1 MAAVI
6 DYTDRS
12 AFYKYVP
19 ARVMDEYFRF
29 LHHTETGMTTKDRE
43 VAKNTNNNAVQNNQ
57 PSLIKELTTDL
68 AEDNAELD
76 MEVAEI
82 FNTKPELKMENCR
95 SPKEPW
101 LPQITDDRTAAV
113 DRGSLEI
120 NNSFIQQITPIMIS
134 LSPSASHSSLTTSE
148 TASDMY
154 SNFIQDISPATVS
167 PSPGHSQFYQSSFEA
182 YSETI
187 RRNSSCTERIEENLA
202 YLEPSDDLPKHIS
215 ILPGSGAD
223 SSGKKKPSME
233 ELRRMVLDRSADRPG
248 LDRFTQTEEEQ
259 FAEILEDFLE
269 ENKGLPPEIRDNI
282 LDMLTKTRETVAE
295 QQEGILYMAE
305 IYKGESDDE
314 INMDEYD
321 RAADDEVKELINE
334 IELPDLHTEQ
344 PDLPTAV
351 TSESLS
357 DVLLDMETNMD
368 KFDRAADDEIM
379 DLINEIDLSDLAAA
393 SESANDVLLDM
404 STNVR
409 ESMAELTEGIVY
421 STDVFIGEDDERLLA
436 EFERAVNSGLVSED
450 INIAKLPDPTGYQI
464 EDPSRSKFKPI
475 KDVEVEMDSTGQEIY
490 DEIAAFFG
498 CK

>member
-6 DYTDRS
+6 DYSERS

-29 LHHTETGMTTKDRE
+29 LCHTETGMTTEDRQ
-43 VAKNTNNNAVQNNQ
+43 VAENTNNNAVQNNL
-57 PSLIKELTTDL
+57 SSFMKELTTDL
-68 AEDNAELD
+68 AEDTAEFD

-82 FNTKPELKMENCR
+82 FNTKPELKMENCQ

-101 LPQITDDRTAAV
+101 IPQISDDRTAAA
-113 DRGSLEI
+113 DRGNLEMD
-120 NNSFIQQITPIMIS
+120 NSFIQQITPIIIS
-134 LSPSASHSSLTTSE
+134 LSPSTSHSSLTTPE
-148 TASDMY
+148 TASDVDI
-154 SNFIQDISPATVS
+154 NLIQDISPS
-167 PSPGHSQFYQSSFEA
+167 PKHSHFHQSSFEA
-182 YSETI
+182 FSETI
-187 RRNSSCTERIEENLA
+187 RNNGSCTEKIEENLA
-202 YLEPSDDLPKHIS
+202 YPEPNVDLLKHTS
-215 ILPGSGAD
+215 TFPGSDAD
-223 SSGKKKPSME
+223 SPGKQKPSME

-269 ENKGLPPEIRDNI
+269 ENKDLPPEIRDNI

-295 QQEGILYMAE
+295 QQEGILYTAE

-314 INMDEYD
+314 VNMDEYD

-368 KFDRAADDEIM
+368 EFDRAADDEIM

-393 SESANDVLLDM
+393 SDSANDVLLDM
-404 STNVR
+404 GTNVR

-421 STDVFIGEDDERLLA
+421 STYVFIGEDDERLLA

-450 INIAKLPDPTGYQI
+450 TNIAKLPDPTAYQI
-464 EDPSRSKFKPI
+464 GDPSRSKFKPM
-475 KDVEVEMDSTGQEIY
+475 KDVDVEMDSTGQEIY

>member
-6 DYTDRS
+6 DYSKRS

-29 LHHTETGMTTKDRE
+29 LCHTETGMTTEDKQ
-43 VAKNTNNNAVQNNQ
+43 VAENTNNNAVQNNL
-57 PSLIKELTTDL
+57 SSFMKELTTDL
-68 AEDNAELD
+68 AEDFD

-82 FNTKPELKMENCR
+82 FNTKLELKMENCQ

-101 LPQITDDRTAAV
+101 IPQISDDRTAAA
-113 DRGSLEI
+113 DRGNLEM
-120 NNSFIQQITPIMIS
+120 NNSFIQQITPLIIS

-148 TASDMY
+148 TASNMY
-154 SNFIQDISPATVS
+154 SNLIQDISPS
-167 PSPGHSQFYQSSFEA
+167 PKHGHFHRSSFEA
-182 YSETI
+182 FGETI
-187 RRNSSCTERIEENLA
+187 RSNSSCTERIEENLA
-202 YLEPSDDLPKHIS
+202 YPEPNIDLSKHIS
-215 ILPGSGAD
+215 TFPGSNAD
-223 SSGKKKPSME
+223 SPGKQKPSME
-233 ELRRMVLDRSADRPG
+233 ELRRMVLDRSSDRPG

-269 ENKGLPPEIRDNI
+269 ENKDLPPEIRDNI

-295 QQEGILYMAE
+295 QQEGILYTAE

-314 INMDEYD
+314 VNMDEY
-321 RAADDEVKELINE
+321 
-334 IELPDLHTEQ
+334 
-344 PDLPTAV
+344 
-351 TSESLS
+351 
-357 DVLLDMETNMD
+357 
-368 KFDRAADDEIM
+368 DRAADDEIM

-404 STNVR
+404 GINVR

-436 EFERAVNSGLVSED
+436 EFERAISSGLVSED
-450 INIAKLPDPTGYQI
+450 TNIAKLPDSTAYQI